1 MLWDIRLRLAL
12 ILLDLYLFKEMV
24 ENMDDG
30 TESLEEREAATSD
43 DAEEISRSVAA
54 DLLTGLKKRKYQAL
68 NSNSITLD
76 LCIGWWR
83 VNGSSRIL

>member
-12 ILLDLYLFKEMV
+12 ILLDLYLSNELM
-24 ENMDDG
+24 ENIDDG

>member
-12 ILLDLYLFKEMV
+12 ILLDLYLSMELM

-30 TESLEEREAATSD
+30 TESLEERETATSD
-43 DAEEISRSVAA
+43 DAEDISRSVAD

-68 NSNSITLD
+68 NSNSVILE
-76 LCIGWWR
+76 LCLF
-83 VNGSSRIL
+83 SRLCCVLE